1 MTIYSPG
8 IPPMLQAWSRLA
20 NLIRP
25 DNRQFQQR
33 LEDARRRAPVPVFWL
48 FGRTQS
54 GKTSIIKY
62 LTGANDAE
70 VGSGFRPCTRF
81 SREYPFPSAEAP
93 LLTFLD
99 TRGLDEPGYDP
110 SEDLEHF
117 HELAH
122 VVVVTVKVMDHAHEN
137 VEKHLRTIRAA
148 KPGRPVILALT
159 CLHEAYPRLQHPSPY
174 PFKETLYP
182 EIVPEHLMRSIA
194 AQQERF
200 KGLVDDIV
208 PIDLTRPEEGYADP
222 NFGGAELRQSILN
235 HLPKAYRQTLLALD
249 EVTHEF
255 RDAALKQAMPL
266 ILSYSTLAAGAGAIP
281 VPFVDLLLI
290 PGIQAKMVHALAD
303 VYGQPMTTERFWE
316 IASSLGTGVIA
327 RQAAREA
334 AKFIPGVGVVAGA
347 ALAWGITFALGR
359 AFCQYFQSIREGHV
373 PDPAMLKT
381 MFENELG
388 RAGKMWK

>member
-1 MTIYSPG
+1 
-8 IPPMLQAWSRLA
+8 
-20 NLIRP
+20 
-25 DNRQFQQR
+25 
-33 LEDARRRAPVPVFWL
+33 
-48 FGRTQS
+48 
-54 GKTSIIKY
+54 
-62 LTGANDAE
+62 
-70 VGSGFRPCTRF
+70 
-81 SREYPFPSAEAP
+81 
-93 LLTFLD
+93 
-99 TRGLDEPGYDP
+99 
-110 SEDLEHF
+110 
-117 HELAH
+117 
-122 VVVVTVKVMDHAHEN
+122 MDHAHEN
-137 VEKHLRTIRAA
+137 VERHLRTIRAA

-159 CLHEAYPRLQHPSPY
+159 CLHEAYPQQQHPSPY
-174 PFKETLYP
+174 PFTDTLYP
-182 EIVPEHLMRSIA
+182 EGVPQNLLRSIA

-200 KGLVDDIV
+200 RDLVDDIV
-208 PIDLTRPEEGYADP
+208 PIDLTRPEEGYAEP
-222 NFGGAELRQSILN
+222 NFGGPELRQSILD

-373 PDPAMLKT
+373 PDPAMLKKL
-381 MFENELG
+381 FESEMN
-388 RAGKMWK
+388 RAGQMWK

>member
-1 MTIYSPG
+1 MMQGWT
-8 IPPMLQAWSRLA
+8 RLA
-20 NLIRP
+20 NLFRP
-25 DNRQFQQR
+25 NDQQMQAR
-33 LEDARRRAPVPVFWL
+33 LEDARRRAPAPVFWL

-81 SREYPFPSAEAP
+81 SRQYPFPTDEAP
-93 LLTFLD
+93 VLTFLD

-110 SEDLEHF
+110 AEDIQTF
-117 HELAH
+117 HDQAH
-122 VVVVTVKVMDHAHEN
+122 VIVVTVKVTDHAQEN
-137 VEKHLRTIRAA
+137 VEQHLKAIRAD
-148 KPGRPVILALT
+148 KPGRPIILALT
-159 CLHEAYPRLQHPSPY
+159 CLHEAYPQQEHPAPY

-182 EIVPEHLMRSIA
+182 EGLPQDLMRSIA

-200 KGLVDDIV
+200 KAMVDDIV

-222 NFGGAELRQSILN
+222 NYGGPELRQSIMD

-249 EVTHEF
+249 EATHEF
-255 RDAALKQAMPL
+255 RDAARKQAMPL
-266 ILSYSTLAAGAGAIP
+266 IVSYSTLAAGAGAIP
-281 VPFVDLLLI
+281 VPFVDLFLI
-290 PGIQAKMVHALAD
+290 PGIQAKMVKALAD

-316 IASSLGTGVIA
+316 IASSIGSGVVA

-334 AKFIPGVGVVAGA
+334 AKFIPGVGVAAGA
-347 ALAWGITFALGR
+347 ALAWGLTFALGR

-373 PDPAMLKT
+373 PDPAALKKLFDSE
-381 MFENELG
+381 MN
-388 RAGKMWK
+388 RAGQFWKR

>member
-1 MTIYSPG
+1 MIQGWT
-8 IPPMLQAWSRLA
+8 RLA
-20 NLIRP
+20 NLFRT
-25 DNRQFQQR
+25 DDRQFQAR
-33 LEDARRRAPVPVFWL
+33 LADARRRAPAPVFWL

-62 LTGANDAE
+62 LTGADDAE

-81 SREYPFPSAEAP
+81 SREYPFPTADAP
-93 LLTFLD
+93 VLTFLD

-110 SEDLEHF
+110 DEDIRTF
-117 HELAH
+117 HDQAH
-122 VVVVTVKVMDHAHEN
+122 VVVVTVKVTDHAQEN
-137 VEKHLRTIRAA
+137 VERHLKTIRAD
-148 KPGRPVILALT
+148 KPGRPIILALT
-159 CLHEAYPRLQHPSPY
+159 CLHEAYPQQQHPTPY

-182 EIVPEHLMRSIA
+182 EGVPQDLLRSIA

-200 KGLVDDIV
+200 KPLVDDIV

-222 NFGGAELRQSILN
+222 NYGGPELRQSIMD

-249 EVTHEF
+249 KVTHEF

-266 ILSYSTLAAGAGAIP
+266 IVSYSTLAAGAGAIP

-316 IASSLGTGVIA
+316 IASSIGSGVVA

-334 AKFIPGVGVVAGA
+334 AKFIPGVGIAAGA
-347 ALAWGITFALGR
+347 ALAWGLTFALGR
-359 AFCQYFQSIREGHV
+359 AFCQYFESIREGHV
-373 PDPAMLKT
+373 PDPAALKML
-381 MFENELG
+381 FEQEMG
-388 RAGKMWK
+388 RAGQFWKG